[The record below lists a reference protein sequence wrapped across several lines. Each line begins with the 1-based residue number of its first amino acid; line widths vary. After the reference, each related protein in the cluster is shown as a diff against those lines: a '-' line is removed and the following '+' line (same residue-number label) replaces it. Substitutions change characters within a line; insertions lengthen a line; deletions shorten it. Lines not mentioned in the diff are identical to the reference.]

1 MPINNSINNHTNNAL
16 NSTLNNTSGIEN
28 ENLSLIQDR
37 KIQHIQIVKD
47 SPVQPF
53 GNGSIWQ
60 KYRLS
65 YKALPEKDLA
75 KINTEYEFLGKKLS
89 FPFLISSMTGG
100 AQKAETINKNLAI
113 AAENQKVAVA
123 LGSMRVTLKQ
133 PESLESFQVRHLC
146 PSVPLLAN
154 LGLVQLN
161 YGFGA
166 KEINQIIDSV
176 EADGICMHINPLQ
189 EAVQPEGDVNFEGLI
204 DKLCEILG
212 DIKKPVIVKEVG
224 TGLDLRTAVKLAKAG
239 VRYMDVSGSGGV
251 SWVAVE
257 GFRRDDGLGK
267 ILQYE
272 GVPTD
277 LAIIQLSLAKL
288 GYNVEKGDFEEDF
301 DPTEE
306 DMYKINYYLKL
317 YNLATMYSGSGF
329 IGTQGQT
336 SGQIFL
342 QNLNEELFSFDS
354 DEIQALKQVEIIAG
368 GGLRSGLDVY
378 KSELLGA
385 NMGTAAKPFLEPAL
399 TSPESVIKELQMWR
413 KEYAIAKFVG

>member
-1 MPINNSINNHTNNAL
+1 MSTNNPTNNSISN
-16 NSTLNNTSGIEN
+16 TLNNSSDTETP
-28 ENLSLIQDR
+28 NLTLIQDR

-53 GNGSIWQ
+53 GNGNIWQ
-60 KYRLS
+60 KYRLP
-65 YKALPEKDLA
+65 YKALPEKDLS
-75 KINTEYEFLGKKLS
+75 KVNTEYEFLGKKLS

-100 AQKAETINKNLAI
+100 AQKAETINTNLAI
-113 AAENQKVAVA
+113 AAEQEKVALA

-133 PESLESFQVRHLC
+133 SESLESFQVRKLC
-146 PSVPLLAN
+146 LSVPLLAN

-176 EADGICMHINPLQ
+176 EADGICLHINPLQ

-224 TGLDLRTAVKLAKAG
+224 TGLDLRTAIKLAKAG
-239 VRYMDVSGSGGV
+239 IRYMDVSGSGGV

-288 GYNVEKGDFEEDF
+288 GYNLEKGDFDEDF

-317 YNLATMYSGSGF
+317 YNLATMYSGSGLT
-329 IGTQGQT
+329 GTVQGQT
-336 SGQIFL
+336 NGQIFL

-354 DEIQALKQVEIIAG
+354 EDIEALKQVEIIAG

-399 TSPESVIKELQMWR
+399 TSPEAVAKELQMWR
-413 KEYAIAKFVG
+413 KEYTVSKFIS